1 MNCKYVEAEGF
12 VKFMNEEN
20 TKNLEKIHFTLTK
33 IDDKALEVL
42 MKKNDESLM
51 KIKEIDI
58 SVKISQKNK

>member
-1 MNCKYVEAEGF
+1 VNCKYVEAEGF